1 MRTPEVGALM
11 DNRFTSSKTGTL
23 RGAQQ
28 SGALDVKKIIL
39 ASTIAALGVLATATP
54 AFAGSGNQSTANGT
68 ATATIVA
75 PIVLTHPAAASLN
88 FGRFTTGT
96 GGTVTITAAGAGSVG
111 SDVTFVPGSAT
122 SADQFTVAG
131 DASRSFS
138 ITTTGGNVTSG
149 STNLAFTTSP
159 SAATAALGTTGTAS
173 FTVGGTLTVTG
184 TAPAGSYTGTYSATV
199 TYN

>member
-1 MRTPEVGALM
+1 M
-11 DNRFTSSKTGTL
+11 
-23 RGAQQ
+23 
-28 SGALDVKKIIL
+28 KKII
-39 ASTIAALGVLATATP
+39 IATLGILATTTP
-54 AFAGSGNQSTANGT
+54 AFAGSGNQSTATGT

-75 PIVLTHPAAASLN
+75 PIVLTHPASASLN

-96 GGTVTITAAGAGSVG
+96 GGSVTVTAAGVGSVG
-111 SDVTFVPGSAT
+111 SDVTFVPGST
-122 SADQFTVAG
+122 NSADQFTVAG

-149 STNLAFTTSP
+149 ATNLAFTTTP
-159 SAATAALGTTGTAS
+159 SAGTASLSSTGTAS

-184 TAPAGSYTGTYSATV
+184 TAPTGSYTGSYSATV

>member
-1 MRTPEVGALM
+1 M
-11 DNRFTSSKTGTL
+11 
-23 RGAQQ
+23 
-28 SGALDVKKIIL
+28 KKIIL
-39 ASTIAALGVLATATP
+39 ASATAALAILGATP
-54 AFAGSGNQSTANGT
+54 ALAGSGNQSTATGS

-75 PIVLTHPAAASLN
+75 PIVLTHPATASLN

-96 GGTVTITAAGAGSVG
+96 GGTVTVTAAGVGSVG
-111 SDVTFVPGSAT
+111 SDVTFVPGSTNA
-122 SADQFTVAG
+122 ADQFTVAG

-149 STNLAFTTSP
+149 ATNLAFTTSA
-159 SAATAALGTTGTAS
+159 SAATTALSGTGTAS